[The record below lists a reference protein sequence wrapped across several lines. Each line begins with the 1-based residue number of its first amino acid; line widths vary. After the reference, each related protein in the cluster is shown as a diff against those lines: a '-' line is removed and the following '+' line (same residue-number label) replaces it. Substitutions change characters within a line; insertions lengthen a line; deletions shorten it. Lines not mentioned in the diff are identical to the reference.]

1 MSLNHWKLLSECRFQ
16 ADLCHDFS
24 QGILALMNVMWDNVR
39 SLSDIEAGT
48 HRKVRNVLGDEVE
61 THVNVLR
68 TGVQGNAVQILYH
81 RVSLQ
86 EGWKMV
92 NVTAIPEKV
101 PRSEELQTV
110 TLKSVLSKLET
121 LASNC
126 SGYVLRAM
134 WAMKTVAEA
143 ITEALVTSL
152 EALGRQI
159 PGHRRGG
166 GYQNAVFFSSSIW
179 VRAPSRQGYLCSL
192 HLERHLDTTSVGLEQ
207 DGASGAVVEG
217 RRRTAAEGWR
227 QQPHPQAE
235 FVAVIVPELLG
246 EELVE
251 ELQVLIAKSNC
262 YFTSCPPSTSSLGPP
277 F

>member
-1 MSLNHWKLLSECRFQ
+1 MKASAAEQKGTRQSSCTMSVSPFWHPACSVQLVNTNVNHWKLLSECRFQ
-16 ADLCHDFS
+16 PDLCHDFS
-24 QGILALMNVMWDNVR
+24 QGILALMNVVWDNVR
-39 SLSDIEAGT
+39 SLSDIE
-48 HRKVRNVLGDEVE
+48 
-61 THVNVLR
+61 
-68 TGVQGNAVQILYH
+68 
-81 RVSLQ
+81 

-101 PRSEELQTV
+101 PKSEELQTV

-134 WAMKTVAEA
+134 WSMKTVAEA

-152 EALGRQI
+152 EALGRQ
-159 PGHRRGG
+159 H
-166 GYQNAVFFSSSIW
+166 
-179 VRAPSRQGYLCSL
+179 
-192 HLERHLDTTSVGLEQ
+192 
-207 DGASGAVVEG
+207 DGASRAVVEG

-235 FVAVIVPELLG
+235 FVAVILPGLLG

-251 ELQVLIAKSNC
+251 ELQRHVRLKAGPRQYLSQDKC
-262 YFTSCPPSTSSLGPP
+262 QRKETLSTSEEGCCSSSSFFLLPTPSPP
-277 F
+277 KPSRT

>member
-16 ADLCHDFS
+16 PDLCHDFS
-24 QGILALMNVMWDNVR
+24 QGILALMNVVWDNVR

-48 HRKVRNVLGDEVE
+48 HRKVGNVLGDEVE

-68 TGVQGNAVQILYH
+68 TGVQGNAVQILCH

-126 SGYVLRAM
+126 SGYVLRAT

-152 EALGRQI
+152 EALGRQRPCPTTSTT
-159 PGHRRGG
+159 PGFRPEQDFYLQHTAEEPVRGG
-166 GYQNAVFFSSSIW
+166 RPQKQGRYQATEGDEDTRMLSSSAAVSGLFTPRCCSW
-179 VRAPSRQGYLCSL
+179 VDVLALCGKVLVGGGGGGTGYRGGFCEKLLEASPVSNRANTSRL
-192 HLERHLDTTSVGLEQ
+192 
-207 DGASGAVVEG
+207 
-217 RRRTAAEGWR
+217 
-227 QQPHPQAE
+227 
-235 FVAVIVPELLG
+235 
-246 EELVE
+246 
-251 ELQVLIAKSNC
+251 
-262 YFTSCPPSTSSLGPP
+262 
-277 F
+277 

>member
-39 SLSDIEAGT
+39 SLSDIE
-48 HRKVRNVLGDEVE
+48 
-61 THVNVLR
+61 
-68 TGVQGNAVQILYH
+68 
-81 RVSLQ
+81 

-179 VRAPSRQGYLCSL
+179 
-192 HLERHLDTTSVGLEQ
+192 Q

-251 ELQVLIAKSNC
+251 ELQSIYNLRETLQWLIWIKALGGFRRAMFAGWKSAG
-262 YFTSCPPSTSSLGPP
+262 FLSVDFVWSA
-277 F
+277 

>member
-1 MSLNHWKLLSECRFQ
+1 
-16 ADLCHDFS
+16 
-24 QGILALMNVMWDNVR
+24 MNVMWDNVR

-48 HRKVRNVLGDEVE
+48 HRKVGKVLGDEVE

-152 EALGRQI
+152 EALGRQ
-159 PGHRRGG
+159 
-166 GYQNAVFFSSSIW
+166 
-179 VRAPSRQGYLCSL
+179 
-192 HLERHLDTTSVGLEQ
+192 Q

-235 FVAVIVPELLG
+235 FVAVIVSGLLG
-246 EELVE
+246 EELGE
-251 ELQVLIAKSNC
+251 ELQRHVWLKAGPHQYLSQDKC
-262 YFTSCPPSTSSLGPP
+262 QCKETLSTSEEGCCSSSSLFLLPTPSPP
-277 F
+277 KPSRTESSPGSSHVKNNLPLSCDKVPTLDAAKLISYLFLIHKVAKAAHIHT

>member
-1 MSLNHWKLLSECRFQ
+1 
-16 ADLCHDFS
+16 
-24 QGILALMNVMWDNVR
+24 MNVMWDNVR
-39 SLSDIEAGT
+39 SLSDIE
-48 HRKVRNVLGDEVE
+48 
-61 THVNVLR
+61 
-68 TGVQGNAVQILYH
+68 
-81 RVSLQ
+81 

-179 VRAPSRQGYLCSL
+179 
-192 HLERHLDTTSVGLEQ
+192 Q

-251 ELQVLIAKSNC
+251 ELQQRHVRLKARPRQYLSQDKC
-262 YFTSCPPSTSSLGPP
+262 QCKETLSTSEEGCCSSSSLFLLPTPSPP
-277 F
+277 KPSRTQISPGSSHTKNNLPLSCEKYGWKKLLKSPTTGNKIGIFPS

>member
-1 MSLNHWKLLSECRFQ
+1 MTPIFIDNLSKLSKVFHTAIPHVFVVALRRFNLGRFNKHTVHSLIQAINKILNGTYEQLSNHSICPLRFTVNHWKLLSECRFQ
-16 ADLCHDFS
+16 PDLCHDFS

-39 SLSDIEAGT
+39 SLSDIE
-48 HRKVRNVLGDEVE
+48 
-61 THVNVLR
+61 
-68 TGVQGNAVQILYH
+68 
-81 RVSLQ
+81 

-152 EALGRQI
+152 EALGRQR
-159 PGHRRGG
+159 PC
-166 GYQNAVFFSSSIW
+166 
-179 VRAPSRQGYLCSL
+179 P
-192 HLERHLDTTSVGLEQ
+192 TTSTTPGFRPEQ
-207 DGASGAVVEG
+207 DFTCS
-217 RRRTAAEGWR
+217 T
-227 QQPHPQAE
+227 QQRSQYVPADLRSKADTRPQKGMR
-235 FVAVIVPELLG
+235 IPECCLLQQQYLG
-246 EELVE
+246 KSSVQAGLP
-251 ELQVLIAKSNC
+251 VL
-262 YFTSCPPSTSSLGPP
+262 PPSGEAS
-277 F
+277 